1 MSIRRAERS
10 LTGLWSNAMD
20 QLPPQ
25 RAHAGRHSPPLPI
38 RCEEPRGEPP
48 RLQPSRCS
56 CFLTCVC
63 CFVVLSALMGAG
75 SLVLASGA
83 RLPWRAAKAPP
94 AMLQRF
100 ALVQRAELPGHG
112 ADPESLRKVFPH
124 WARGE
129 SLALDEAVRDLALA
143 VADLSRELESPN
155 GRLRPNG

>member
-1 MSIRRAERS
+1 
-10 LTGLWSNAMD
+10 
-20 QLPPQ
+20 
-25 RAHAGRHSPPLPI
+25 
-38 RCEEPRGEPP
+38 
-48 RLQPSRCS
+48 
-56 CFLTCVC
+56 VC